1 MITHNQLMR
10 YLTLQYIGYVN
21 MNDLQRVHKLTGL
34 SIDDI
39 KYIQTNYKALTQEE
53 LPIDNDINDDNIVK
67 EIISAIPI
75 DDYPIEL

>member
-1 MITHNQLMR
+1 MITRNQLMR

-21 MNDLQRVHKLTGL
+21 MFDLQRVHKLTGL

-39 KYIQTNYKALTQEE
+39 KYIQTNYNALTQEE
-53 LPIDNDINDDNIVK
+53 LPINDDDIVK

>member
-1 MITHNQLMR
+1 MITRNQLMR

-21 MNDLQRVHKLTGL
+21 MFDLQRVHKLTGL

-39 KYIQTNYKALTQEE
+39 RYIQTNYNALTQEE
-53 LPIDNDINDDNIVK
+53 LPINDDDIVK

>member
-1 MITHNQLMR
+1 MITHNQLVR

-39 KYIQTNYKALTQEE
+39 KYIQTNYNALTQEE
-53 LPIDNDINDDNIVK
+53 LPINDDDIVK
-67 EIISAIPI
+67 DIISAIPI

>member
-1 MITHNQLMR
+1 MITRNQLMR

-39 KYIQTNYKALTQEE
+39 KYIQTNYEALTQEE
-53 LPIDNDINDDNIVK
+53 LPINDDDIVK
-67 EIISAIPI
+67 EIILSIPI
-75 DDYPIEL
+75 DDYPIQL

>member
-10 YLTLQYIGYVN
+10 YLALQYIGHVN
-21 MNDLQRVHKLTGL
+21 MNDLQRVHKITGL
-34 SIDDI
+34 STDDI
-39 KYIQTNYKALTQEE
+39 RYIQTNYDALTQEE
-53 LPIDNDINDDNIVK
+53 LPINDDYIVK

>member
-1 MITHNQLMR
+1 MITRNQLMR

-39 KYIQTNYKALTQEE
+39 KYIQTNYMALTQEE
-53 LPIDNDINDDNIVK
+53 LPIDDDDIVK

-75 DDYPIEL
+75 DDYPIKL

>member
-1 MITHNQLMR
+1 MITRNQLMR

-39 KYIQTNYKALTQEE
+39 KYIQTNYKAITQEE
-53 LPIDNDINDDNIVK
+53 LPINDDDIVK

-75 DDYPIEL
+75 DDYPIKL

>member
-1 MITHNQLMR
+1 MITRNQLMR

-21 MNDLQRVHKLTGL
+21 MLDLQRVHKLTDL

-39 KYIQTNYKALTQEE
+39 RYIQTNYNALTQEE
-53 LPIDNDINDDNIVK
+53 LPINDDDIVK

>member
-1 MITHNQLMR
+1 MITRNQLMR

-21 MNDLQRVHKLTGL
+21 MLDLQRVHKLTGL

-39 KYIQTNYKALTQEE
+39 RYIQTNYNALTQEE
-53 LPIDNDINDDNIVK
+53 LPINDDDIVK

-75 DDYPIEL
+75 DNYPIEL

>member
-39 KYIQTNYKALTQEE
+39 KYIQTNYNALTQEE
-53 LPIDNDINDDNIVK
+53 LPINDDDIVK
-67 EIISAIPI
+67 DIISAIPI

>member
-1 MITHNQLMR
+1 MITRNQLMR

-21 MNDLQRVHKLTGL
+21 MFDLQRVHKLTGL

-39 KYIQTNYKALTQEE
+39 RYIQTNYNALIQEE
-53 LPIDNDINDDNIVK
+53 LPPINDDDIVK